1 MMNYSP
7 ENDNSELLDQ
17 LCKAIATQEVPM
29 LMSEPMMPWEQNE
42 NPRIASANT
51 SHIGDAA
58 PKKGLAR
65 MLSWRGAG
73 LTVSVV
79 AVAFLVGV
87 IVTSGFLTSNS
98 VFAQVQEAASKIRSI
113 RFRSLEFEGG
123 RDPRVTSV
131 VIVSGVGERSEYPDG
146 VEVISDYKSGRKLSL
161 NHRTKTAEIV
171 QLLDSPASLDQLWG
185 RFLRLPA
192 EQVKKLV
199 PGTIDGKSVNRF
211 EVQENGSLIVSV
223 DPSTNLPVRMEMEFN
238 NGEKGMYRHVATD
251 FVFNSAVD
259 PSVLSTTPPS
269 EYQLSESKRPASRK
283 QYAESDLIVSPET
296 GIGGA
301 ALGSSKEAIIAK
313 LGEPDSIR
321 ESPVQVPTAERDL
334 INREGS
340 SKTEVA
346 GTRDVTLQYS
356 SDGFDLTIGS
366 KGLHSIHCYAP
377 QARGTMAKA
386 FVGKTAAGIKL
397 GATKEE
403 VIAKYGKPDTQSSR
417 HDAVEIYYFHKG
429 YRFRFRE
436 EKLSS
441 ITVSAPFSESIKIEV
456 IDKGNGKRE
465 IRVSGDEK

>member
-1 MMNYSP
+1 MNYSP
-7 ENDNSELLDQ
+7 QKDDPELLDQ
-17 LCKAIATQEVPM
+17 LCQAIATQEVPA
-29 LMSEPMMPWEQNE
+29 LVSEPMMPWEQNE
-42 NPRIASANT
+42 NLRIATANT
-51 SHIGDAA
+51 SHIGKAA
-58 PKKGLAR
+58 PQKVLAR
-65 MLSWRGAG
+65 MSSWRGAG

-79 AVAFLVGV
+79 AAAFLVGV
-87 IVTSGFLTSNS
+87 FVTSGFLTSNS

-113 RFRSLEFEGG
+113 RFRSLEFEGD

-146 VEVISDYKSGRKLSL
+146 VEVISDYKIGRKLTL
-161 NHRTKTAEIV
+161 NHRTKTAEVV
-171 QLLDSPASLDQLWG
+171 QLFDSPASLDQLWG

-223 DPSTNLPVRMEMEFN
+223 DPSTNLPVRMEMELK
-238 NGEKGMYRHVATD
+238 NGEKGVYRHVATD
-251 FVFNSAVD
+251 FVFNSVVD
-259 PSVLSTTPPS
+259 PSMLSTTPPS
-269 EYQLSESKRPASRK
+269 EYQLAETKRPASRK
-283 QYAESDLIVSPET
+283 QFAESDLIVSPET

-321 ESPVQVPTAERDL
+321 ESHVPAPTAERDL
-334 INREGS
+334 VNPEGS

-346 GTRDVTLQYS
+346 GTHNVTLQYP

-366 KGLHSIHCYAP
+366 QGLHSIHCYGP
-377 QARGTMAKA
+377 QARGAMAKA

-403 VIAKYGKPDTQSSR
+403 VIAKYGKPEMQSSR
-417 HDAVEIYYFHKG
+417 NDAEQIDYFHKG
-429 YRFRFRE
+429 YRFSFRE

-441 ITVSAPFSESIKIEV
+441 ITVSSPWPESIKIEV

-465 IRVSGDEK
+465 IRVLDDEK